1 MKTISTLLL
10 TLCFC
15 AEIFAQCNAFYP
27 IKENVKYEYEMYD
40 KKEKLSTKM
49 THAFKDIKGSG
60 DNMSATLTQEL
71 FDAKKGDKIA
81 TSDLHWKCENGIL
94 HFDMKSMN
102 LMMDNTQQMNLGDG
116 GMSVDVTGDQLDLP
130 SDLSVGQT
138 LKDVSYNIKMT
149 MGTLTVM
156 NRTYHIK
163 DRKVE
168 SQENL
173 TTPAGTFDCYKVTFT
188 TTDDKGRGN
197 IKSAL
202 WYAKDAG
209 LVKSENYDDKGKM
222 TARQI
227 LTAVIR

>member
-1 MKTISTLLL
+1 MKTVFTLLL
-10 TLCFC
+10 SVCLSL
-15 AEIFAQCNAFYP
+15 EILAQCNSFFP
-27 IKENVKYEYEMYD
+27 IKENVRYEYELYD

-49 THAFKDIKGSG
+49 SHAFKDIKGSG
-60 DNMSATLTQEL
+60 DNMSATLTQEIY
-71 FDAKKGDKIA
+71 DAKKGDKIA
-81 TSDLHWKCENGIL
+81 TSDLQWKCENGTL

-102 LMMDNTQQMNLGDG
+102 LMMDDTQQMNMGDG
-116 GMSVDVTGDQLDLP
+116 GMTLDVTGDQLDLP

-138 LKDVSYNIKMT
+138 LKDVSYNIKMA
-149 MGTLTVM
+149 MGTLTIM

-188 TTDDKGRGN
+188 TVDDKGRGE
-197 IKSAL
+197 IKSSI

-222 TARQI
+222 TGRQV
-227 LTAVIR
+227 LTAVVR